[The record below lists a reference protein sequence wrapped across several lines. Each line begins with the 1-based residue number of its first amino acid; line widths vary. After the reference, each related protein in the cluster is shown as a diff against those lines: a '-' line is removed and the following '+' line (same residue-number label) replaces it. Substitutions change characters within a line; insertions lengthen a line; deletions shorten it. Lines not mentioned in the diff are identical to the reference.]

1 MLEVIFEPGT
11 DRLSAE
17 YIADVRARAEKL
29 VTEDNAPVDNIYSE
43 KQMRLL
49 TEPLYT
55 SWGGPASTTG
65 QPRKFLAL
73 ANVSIFYALNQ
84 APIVPDVM
92 LSLDV
97 EPDENWEKF
106 QKSYFLWEFGK
117 PPEIVIEIVSN
128 REGKEEI
135 FKMDCYAKIGVAYY
149 VIFDPMVYL
158 KSGTL
163 RVYELKG
170 KHYLPRDNPNFD
182 DLGLGLALWK
192 GESSGSHSTWL
203 RWTDKDGNL
212 VPSSQE
218 QAARAN
224 QESARANQEAEKV
237 TRLAAKLR
245 ELGIDPE
252 VI

>member
-17 YIADVRARAEKL
+17 YIAEVRARAEKL

-55 SWGGPASTTG
+55 SWTGPASTTD

-73 ANVSIFYALNQ
+73 ANVGIFYALNQ
-84 APIVPDVM
+84 APVVPDVM

-128 REGKEEI
+128 REGKEDT
-135 FKMDCYAKIGVAYY
+135 FKLDRYAQIGVAYY
-149 VIFDPMVYL
+149 VIFDPLLYL
-158 KSGTL
+158 KSGAL
-163 RVYELKG
+163 RIYELNG
-170 KHYLPRDNPNFD
+170 KHYLPRDNANFD
-182 DLGLGLALWK
+182 DLGLGLTLWE
-192 GESSGSHSTWL
+192 GESSGWHSTWL

-212 VPSSQE
+212 IASSQE
-218 QAARAN
+218 QAARAE
-224 QESARANQEAEKV
+224 QEAARAEQQAERAA
-237 TRLAAKLR
+237 RLAAKLR
-245 ELGIDPE
+245 ELGVDPE
-252 VI
+252 AI

>member
-55 SWGGPASTTG
+55 SWSGPASTTG
-65 QPRKFLAL
+65 QPRKFLAV
-73 ANVSIFYALNQ
+73 ANVAIYYSLNQ
-84 APIVPDVM
+84 APVVPDVM

-97 EPDENWEKF
+97 EAAKQWEKL
-106 QKSYFLWEFGK
+106 QKSYFVWEFGK

-128 REGKEEI
+128 REGNEDTS
-135 FKMDCYAKIGVAYY
+135 KMGYYAQSGIAYY
-149 VIFDPMVYL
+149 VIFDPLLYL
-158 KSGTL
+158 KSGQL
-163 RVYELKG
+163 RIYELSG
-170 KHYLPRDNPNFD
+170 KHYTQRESAYFD
-182 DLGLGLALWK
+182 EIGLGLTLWE
-192 GESSGSHSTWL
+192 GESSGWHSTWL
-203 RWTDKDGNL
+203 RWADKDGKL
-212 VPSSQE
+212 LLSSHE

-224 QESARANQEAEKV
+224 QEAEKAA
-237 TRLAAKLR
+237 RLAAKLR

-252 VI
+252 AI

>member
-29 VTEDNAPVDNIYSE
+29 VTEDNAPVDNIFSE

-55 SWGGPASTTG
+55 SWDGPASATG
-65 QPRKFLAL
+65 QQGKFLAL
-73 ANVSIFYALNQ
+73 ANVGIFYALNQ

-128 REGKEEI
+128 REGKEDT
-135 FKMDCYAKIGVAYY
+135 FKLDCYAKIGVAYY

-158 KSGTL
+158 KSGAL

-170 KHYLPRDNPNFD
+170 KHYLPRDNANFD
-182 DLGLGLALWK
+182 DLGLGLTLWE
-192 GESSGSHSTWL
+192 GESSGWHSTWL
-203 RWTDKDGNL
+203 RWTGKDGKL
-212 VPSSQE
+212 IPSSQE

-224 QESARANQEAEKV
+224 QEAEKV
-237 TRLAAKLR
+237 ARLAAKLR

-252 VI
+252 QV